1 MGLRRTV
8 FRSMDA
14 LSRRQKRILMGAA
27 DAVALAASLYAAYAL
42 RLGTPL
48 PPVTDLWW
56 LFVALPVLS
65 IPVFHAFGLY
75 RMIVRHMGPYVAASV
90 IKGVSV
96 SALMLAVVALFG
108 GERGLPRSVIILYWC
123 ISLLA
128 VGGMRFAVRSWL
140 QSQGRRG
147 QRREPVVIYGAG
159 AAGIQSAAA
168 LLQGNE
174 YRPVAF
180 VDDDPS
186 LQGSEMHG
194 IRVYSPEELGK
205 IAHANDVQ
213 QVLLA
218 MPSISRTERRGI
230 IERLEPLPL
239 HIKTLPGLAD
249 LVSGSARVDEFR
261 DVDIEDLLGRDPV
274 APEQELLEHCVRDK
288 VVMVTGAGGSI
299 GSELCRQILNLEP
312 SHLLL
317 LDTSEFALYQ
327 IDGELTR
334 RAVLEGRDVTVD
346 AFLGSVLDE
355 DRLQRIMQT
364 YGVDT
369 VYHAAAYKHVPLVEQ
384 NVIEGVRNNV
394 LGTHRC
400 AEAAIAS
407 GVQSFVLISTDK
419 AVRPTNVMGASKRLA
434 ELVLQGMALRQTD
447 TRFTMVRF
455 GNVLG
460 SSGSVVPLFREQIAQ
475 GGPVTVTH
483 PEVVRYFMTIPEAAE
498 LVIQAGSMGQGGDV
512 FVLNMGQPVK
522 IVNLARRMIHL
533 MGLTVRD
540 QDNPDG
546 DVAIEFTG
554 LRPGEKLYEE
564 LLIGDNVSDTRHSMI
579 MRAEEEAM
587 KWPSVAEMLGEIERA
602 CETYDCPK
610 VRTLLKQSVAGYS
623 GQGDIVD
630 LLWVGESET
639 VPQPAAGKGA
649 EVHRL
654 H

>member
-1 MGLRRTV
+1 MGLRRAV

-14 LSRRQKRILMGAA
+14 LSRRQKRALMGATDFA
-27 DAVALAASLYAAYAL
+27 ALAGSLYLAYAL
-42 RLGTPL
+42 RLGEPV
-48 PPVTDLWW
+48 PPVGHLWW
-56 LFVALPVLS
+56 LFIALPTLS
-65 IPVFHAFGLY
+65 LPVFHSFGLY
-75 RMIVRHMGPYVAASV
+75 RMIVRHMGPRVAGSV
-90 IKGVSV
+90 VKAVSV
-96 SALMLAVVALFG
+96 STLILAVVALFG
-108 GERGLPRSVIILYWC
+108 GERGLPRSVVILYWC

-140 QSQGRRG
+140 QAQGHRG

-159 AAGIQSAAA
+159 AAGRQSAAA

-180 VDDDPS
+180 VDDDAS
-186 LQGSEMHG
+186 LQGSEIHG
-194 IRVYSPEELGK
+194 IRVYSSDALGK
-205 IAHANDVQ
+205 VARANDVGL
-213 QVLLA
+213 VLLA
-218 MPSISRTERRGI
+218 MPSVSRSERRAI

-249 LVSGSARVDEFR
+249 LVSGSARVDEFHN
-261 DVDIEDLLGRDPV
+261 VDIEDLLGRDPV
-274 APEQELLEHCVRDK
+274 APEQELLDRCVRGK
-288 VVMVTGAGGSI
+288 VVLVTGAGGSI
-299 GSELCRQILNLEP
+299 GSELCRQILNLGP
-312 SHLLL
+312 SQLLL
-317 LDTSEFALYQ
+317 LDASEYALYQ
-327 IDGELTR
+327 IDRELAR
-334 RAVLEGRDVTVD
+334 RALLKGCDVKID
-346 AFLGSVLDE
+346 AFLGSVLDG

-364 YGVDT
+364 GGVDT

-384 NVIEGVRNNV
+384 NMIEGVRNNV
-394 LGTHRC
+394 LGTYRC

-434 ELVLQGMALRQTD
+434 ELVLQGLALRQGK

-522 IVNLARRMIHL
+522 IVDLARRMIHL
-533 MGLTVRD
+533 MGLTVRE
-540 QDNPDG
+540 QGTPDG

-564 LLIGDNVSDTRHSMI
+564 LLIGDNVSATRHSMI
-579 MRAEEEAM
+579 MRAEEDRMTWHQVKAM
-587 KWPSVAEMLGEIERA
+587 LDEIEQA
-602 CETYDCPK
+602 CEVYGCPK
-610 VRTLLKQSVAGYS
+610 VCTLLKQSVDGYS
-623 GQGDIVD
+623 ARADIVD
-630 LLWVGESET
+630 LLWVKEADAVQKS
-639 VPQPAAGKGA
+639 AAGKGA
-649 EVHRL
+649 EIHRL

>member
-1 MGLRRTV
+1 MGLRRAL

-27 DAVALAASLYAAYAL
+27 DIAALAASIYLAYAL
-42 RLGTPL
+42 RLGKPV
-48 PPVTDLWW
+48 PPVGHLWW
-56 LFVALPVLS
+56 LFVALPILS

-75 RMIVRHMGPYVAASV
+75 RMIVRHMGPHVAGSV
-90 IKGVSV
+90 IKAVSV
-96 SALMLAVVALFG
+96 STLILAVVALFG
-108 GERGLPRSVIILYWC
+108 GERGLPRSVVILYWC

-140 QSQGRRG
+140 QTQGRRG

-159 AAGIQSAAA
+159 AAGRQSAAA

-180 VDDDPS
+180 VDDDAS
-186 LQGSEMHG
+186 LQGSEIHG
-194 IRVYSPEELGK
+194 IRVYSPDALGK
-205 IAHANDVQ
+205 VAGANDVEL
-213 QVLLA
+213 VLLA
-218 MPSISRTERRGI
+218 MPSVRRGQRRAI

-261 DVDIEDLLGRDPV
+261 NVDIEDLLGRDPV
-274 APEQELLEHCVRDK
+274 APQQELLDRCVRGK
-288 VVMVTGAGGSI
+288 VVLVTGAGGSI
-299 GSELCRQILNLEP
+299 GSELCRQILKLGP
-312 SHLLL
+312 SQLLL
-317 LDTSEFALYQ
+317 LDASEYALYQ
-327 IDGELTR
+327 IDSELTR
-334 RAVLEGRDVTVD
+334 RAALQGRDVKID
-346 AFLGSVLDE
+346 AFLGSVLDA
-355 DRLQRIMQT
+355 DRLQRIMHVG
-364 YGVDT
+364 GVDT

-384 NVIEGVRNNV
+384 NMIEGVRNNV
-394 LGTHRC
+394 LGTYRC

-434 ELVLQGMALRQTD
+434 ELVLQGLALRQSK

-522 IVNLARRMIHL
+522 IVDLARRMIHL
-533 MGLTVRD
+533 MGLTARD
-540 QDNPDG
+540 QDTPDG

-564 LLIGDNVSDTRHSMI
+564 LLIGDSVSATQHPMI
-579 MRAEEEAM
+579 MRAEEDRIA
-587 KWPSVAEMLGEIERA
+587 WRQVAEMLDKIQQA
-602 CETYDCPK
+602 CEAY
-610 VRTLLKQSVAGYS
+610 G
-623 GQGDIVD
+623 
-630 LLWVGESET
+630 
-639 VPQPAAGKGA
+639 
-649 EVHRL
+649 
-654 H
+654 